1 MTAENKVS
9 PRQLRRML
17 FIEMFGA
24 GALSVP
30 ALACYNGQSGGV
42 AVLFYGIFLII
53 ATVVFYI
60 LSEKIQEQFSENA
73 KSYTEILPKSIQ
85 SIYFIRFAINVVAL
99 FYFFGETIQTVYMPK
114 NSFLFILFPAALLLW
129 YTLNTNLQKR
139 ARFLELIFPWI
150 FVSYGIAVFL
160 SFVGIETSIQPG
172 TIKEV
177 WRDIFSD
184 TAIQSLRNGY
194 ILFVC
199 GSPIEFLLFL
209 KPAPKTK
216 QKTKRSIITAAF
228 GVFFCNV
235 LLIFLAVRTLGKTLT
250 TQSAWPVIKMMQLIR
265 MSGGFL
271 ERFDILP
278 AIVWVLCMMAVIS
291 GYLYYGKKMLEQLLL
306 KKSKEAILK
315 KATLK
320 KTNAKE
326 PILKETI
333 VTGISIL
340 CLLFL
345 ACLVEKQP
353 YLWNSYLKYKIFVD
367 VPLALLLPV
376 FVYIAGR
383 KNTKNKKLGKST
395 ETEDKI
401 KKKEPI
407 LYLFTILFVLGSSF
421 SLTGCRHLTDIEE
434 KSYVLSL
441 YVDRLSGEENG
452 YAFQVARADLNKME
466 ERDEEIPCQITKIKA
481 KTLKELEEKYLRII
495 PGEIEWNHI
504 YTIFFSPEMAENKEA
519 CMRLLEEW
527 DGDWQ
532 KSPNVFLVASSP
544 PPDKLY
550 KVKNIPKG
558 AAGQEVSLL
567 IKHSKKQQKIKSDQK
582 NNTEKICETPI
593 DYLRHTEQSPGKSI
607 LHQIVIEDGK
617 IVLIDKK

>member
-278 AIVWVLCMMAVIS
+278 AIVWVFCMMAVIS

-306 KKSKEAILK
+306 KKSKK
-315 KATLK
+315 
-320 KTNAKE
+320 

-567 IKHSKKQQKIKSDQK
+567 IKQSKKQQKIKSDQK

>member
-1 MTAENKVS
+1 MMTEENKIS

-30 ALACYNGQSGGV
+30 ALACYDGQSGGV

-53 ATVVFYI
+53 ATVIFYI

-73 KSYTEILPKSIQ
+73 KSYVEILPKSIQ
-85 SIYFIRFAINVVAL
+85 SIYFIRFAINVAAL
-99 FYFFGETIQTVYMPK
+99 FYFFGETIQTVYMPES
-114 NSFLFILFPAALLLW
+114 SFLFILFPAALLLW

-139 ARFLELIFPWI
+139 ARFLEIIFPWI

-184 TAIQSLRNGY
+184 TAIQSLQNGY

-209 KPAPKTK
+209 KPATKTK

-271 ERFDILP
+271 ERVDILP

-315 KATLK
+315 KTAAK
-320 KTNAKE
+320 KTIKKE
-326 PILKETI
+326 PI

-340 CLLFL
+340 CILLL

-367 VPLALLLPV
+367 VPLALLLPI
-376 FVYIAGR
+376 FVYIARR
-383 KNTKNKKLGKST
+383 KNTTNKKPGKNM
-395 ETEDKI
+395 ETADKI

-452 YAFQVARADLNKME
+452 YVFQVARADLNKME

-495 PGEIEWNHI
+495 PGEMEWNHI
-504 YTIFFSPEMAENKEA
+504 YTIFFGPEMAENKEA
-519 CMRLLEEW
+519 CIRLLEEW
-527 DGDWQ
+527 DSGWQ
-532 KSPNVFLVASSP
+532 KSPNVFLVVSSP
-544 PPDKLY
+544 SPDKLY

-567 IKHSKKQQKIKSDQK
+567 IKQSKKQQKIKSDLK
-582 NNTEKICETPI
+582 NDTEKICETPI
-593 DYLRHTEQSPGKSI
+593 DYLRHTEQSPEKSV
-607 LHQIVIEDGK
+607 LYHIVIEDGK

>member
-1 MTAENKVS
+1 MTAENKIS

-60 LSEKIQEQFSENA
+60 LSEKIQEQFPENA
-73 KSYTEILPKSIQ
+73 KSYTELLPKAIQ
-85 SIYFIRFAINVVAL
+85 SIYFIRFAINVAAL
-99 FYFFGETIQTVYMPK
+99 FYFFGETIQTVYMPES
-114 NSFLFILFPAALLLW
+114 SFLFILFPAALLLW
-129 YTLNTNLQKR
+129 YTLNTDLQKR

-199 GSPIEFLLFL
+199 GSPIELLLFL
-209 KPAPKTK
+209 KPAAKTK

-306 KKSKEAILK
+306 KKSKEAIAK
-315 KATLK
+315 KAI
-320 KTNAKE
+320 AKE
-326 PILKETI
+326 PIRKEPI

-441 YVDRLSGEENG
+441 YVDRLSGGEKG

-495 PGEIEWNHI
+495 PGEMEWNHI

-532 KSPNVFLVASSP
+532 KSPNVLLVVSSP
-544 PPDKLY
+544 SPDKLY

-567 IKHSKKQQKIKSDQK
+567 IKQSKKQQKIKSDQK

-593 DYLRHTEQSPGKSI
+593 DYLRHTEQSPGKSV

-617 IVLIDKK
+617 IVLTDKK

>member
-1 MTAENKVS
+1 M
-9 PRQLRRML
+9 
-17 FIEMFGA
+17 
-24 GALSVP
+24 
-30 ALACYNGQSGGV
+30 
-42 AVLFYGIFLII
+42 
-53 ATVVFYI
+53 
-60 LSEKIQEQFSENA
+60 
-73 KSYTEILPKSIQ
+73 
-85 SIYFIRFAINVVAL
+85 
-99 FYFFGETIQTVYMPK
+99 
-114 NSFLFILFPAALLLW
+114 
-129 YTLNTNLQKR
+129 
-139 ARFLELIFPWI
+139 
-150 FVSYGIAVFL
+150 
-160 SFVGIETSIQPG
+160 
-172 TIKEV
+172 
-177 WRDIFSD
+177 
-184 TAIQSLRNGY
+184 
-194 ILFVC
+194 
-199 GSPIEFLLFL
+199 FL
-209 KPAPKTK
+209 KPAAKTK
-216 QKTKRSIITAAF
+216 QKTKRSIITAVF

-278 AIVWVLCMMAVIS
+278 AIVWVFCMMAVIS

-306 KKSKEAILK
+306 KKSK
-315 KATLK
+315 T
-320 KTNAKE
+320 

-333 VTGISIL
+333 VTGISVL

-383 KNTKNKKLGKST
+383 KNTKNKKQGKNT
-395 ETEDKI
+395 ETADKI

-407 LYLFTILFVLGSSF
+407 LYLFTILFALGFSF

-495 PGEIEWNHI
+495 PGEMEWNHI
-504 YTIFFSPEMAENKEA
+504 YTIFFSLEMTENKEA

-558 AAGQEVSLL
+558 AAGQEVGLL
-567 IKHSKKQQKIKSDQK
+567 IKQSKKQQKIKSDQK

-607 LHQIVIEDGK
+607 LYQIVIEDGK

>member
-9 PRQLRRML
+9 LRQLRRML

-85 SIYFIRFAINVVAL
+85 SIYFIRFALNVAAL

-114 NSFLFILFPAALLLW
+114 SSFLFILFPAALLLW
-129 YTLNTNLQKR
+129 YTPNTNLQKR

-209 KPAPKTK
+209 KPAAKTK
-216 QKTKRSIITAAF
+216 QKTKRSIITAVF

-278 AIVWVLCMMAVIS
+278 AIVWVFCMMAVIS

-320 KTNAKE
+320 KTTAKE
-326 PILKETI
+326 PI

-367 VPLALLLPV
+367 VPLALMLPV

-383 KNTKNKKLGKST
+383 KNTKNKKQGKNT
-395 ETEDKI
+395 ETADKI
-401 KKKEPI
+401 KKKESI
-407 LYLFTILFVLGSSF
+407 LYLFTILLVLGVSF

-495 PGEIEWNHI
+495 PGEMEWNHI
-504 YTIFFSPEMAENKEA
+504 YTIFFSLEMTENKEA

-567 IKHSKKQQKIKSDQK
+567 IKQSKKQQKIKSDQK

-593 DYLRHTEQSPGKSI
+593 DYLRHTEQSPEKSV

>member
-1 MTAENKVS
+1 
-9 PRQLRRML
+9 
-17 FIEMFGA
+17 
-24 GALSVP
+24 
-30 ALACYNGQSGGV
+30 
-42 AVLFYGIFLII
+42 
-53 ATVVFYI
+53 
-60 LSEKIQEQFSENA
+60 
-73 KSYTEILPKSIQ
+73 
-85 SIYFIRFAINVVAL
+85 
-99 FYFFGETIQTVYMPK
+99 
-114 NSFLFILFPAALLLW
+114 
-129 YTLNTNLQKR
+129 
-139 ARFLELIFPWI
+139 
-150 FVSYGIAVFL
+150 
-160 SFVGIETSIQPG
+160 
-172 TIKEV
+172 
-177 WRDIFSD
+177 
-184 TAIQSLRNGY
+184 
-194 ILFVC
+194 
-199 GSPIEFLLFL
+199 
-209 KPAPKTK
+209 
-216 QKTKRSIITAAF
+216 
-228 GVFFCNV
+228 
-235 LLIFLAVRTLGKTLT
+235 
-250 TQSAWPVIKMMQLIR
+250 MMQLIR

-306 KKSKEAILK
+306 KKSKEPIV
-315 KATLK
+315 K
-320 KTNAKE
+320 KTTAKKSIMKESIMKE
-326 PILKETI
+326 PIA
-333 VTGISIL
+333 TGTSIL
-340 CLLFL
+340 CLLLL

-383 KNTKNKKLGKST
+383 KNTKNKKQGKNT

-452 YAFQVARADLNKME
+452 YVFQVARADLNKME

-495 PGEIEWNHI
+495 PGEMEWNHI

-519 CMRLLEEW
+519 CMCLLEEW
-527 DGDWQ
+527 DSGWQ
-532 KSPNVFLVASSP
+532 KSPNVFLVVSSP
-544 PPDKLY
+544 SPDKLY

-567 IKHSKKQQKIKSDQK
+567 IKQSKKQQRIKSDPQ
-582 NNTEKICETPI
+582 NDTEKICETPI
-593 DYLRHTEQSPGKSI
+593 DYLRYTEQFPGKSI

>member
-9 PRQLRRML
+9 LRQLRRML

-114 NSFLFILFPAALLLW
+114 SSFLFILFPAALLLW

-160 SFVGIETSIQPG
+160 SFVGIETLIQPG
-172 TIKEV
+172 TIKDV

-184 TAIQSLRNGY
+184 TAIQNLRNGY

-209 KPAPKTK
+209 KSAAKTK

-278 AIVWVLCMMAVIS
+278 AIVWVFCMIAVIS

-306 KKSKEAILK
+306 KKSKEPIV
-315 KATLK
+315 K
-320 KTNAKE
+320 KTTAKKSIMKE
-326 PILKETI
+326 PIA
-333 VTGISIL
+333 TGTSIL
-340 CLLFL
+340 CLLLL

-367 VPLALLLPV
+367 VPLAL
-376 FVYIAGR
+376 
-383 KNTKNKKLGKST
+383 
-395 ETEDKI
+395 
-401 KKKEPI
+401 
-407 LYLFTILFVLGSSF
+407 
-421 SLTGCRHLTDIEE
+421 
-434 KSYVLSL
+434 L

-495 PGEIEWNHI
+495 PGEMEWNHI
-504 YTIFFSPEMAENKEA
+504 YTIFFSLEMTENKEA

-567 IKHSKKQQKIKSDQK
+567 IKQSKKQQKIKSDQK
-582 NNTEKICETPI
+582 NDTEKICETPI
-593 DYLRHTEQSPGKSI
+593 DYLRHTEQSPEKSV

>member
-9 PRQLRRML
+9 LRQLRRML

-114 NSFLFILFPAALLLW
+114 SSFLFILFPAALLLW

-160 SFVGIETSIQPG
+160 SFVGIETLIQPG
-172 TIKEV
+172 TIKDV

-184 TAIQSLRNGY
+184 TAIQNLRNGY

-209 KPAPKTK
+209 KSAAKTK

-235 LLIFLAVRTLGKTLT
+235 L
-250 TQSAWPVIKMMQLIR
+250 IR

-278 AIVWVLCMMAVIS
+278 AIVWVFCMIAVIS

-320 KTNAKE
+320 KTTAKE

-383 KNTKNKKLGKST
+383 KNTKNKKQGKNT
-395 ETEDKI
+395 ETADKI
-401 KKKEPI
+401 KKKESI
-407 LYLFTILFVLGSSF
+407 LYLFTILFVLGVSF
-421 SLTGCRHLTDIEE
+421 SLTSCRHLTDIEE

-495 PGEIEWNHI
+495 PGEMEWNHI
-504 YTIFFSPEMAENKEA
+504 YTIFFSLEMTENKEA

-567 IKHSKKQQKIKSDQK
+567 IKQSKKQQKIKSDQK

-593 DYLRHTEQSPGKSI
+593 DYLRHTEQSPEKSV

>member
-1 MTAENKVS
+1 MTAENKIS

-73 KSYTEILPKSIQ
+73 KSYAEILPKSIQ
-85 SIYFIRFAINVVAL
+85 SIYFIRFALNVAAF

-114 NSFLFILFPAALLLW
+114 SSFLFILFPAALLLW

-209 KPAPKTK
+209 KPAAKTK
-216 QKTKRSIITAAF
+216 QKIKRSIITAAF

-235 LLIFLAVRTLGKTLT
+235 LLIFLAVRTLGKTLI

-278 AIVWVLCMMAVIS
+278 AIVWVFCMMAVIS

-306 KKSKEAILK
+306 KKSKEPIV
-315 KATLK
+315 K
-320 KTNAKE
+320 KTTAKKS
-326 PILKETI
+326 IVKESIMKQPI
-333 VTGISIL
+333 VTGTSIL
-340 CLLFL
+340 CLLLL

-383 KNTKNKKLGKST
+383 KNTKNKKPGKNT
-395 ETEDKI
+395 ETADKI

-407 LYLFTILFVLGSSF
+407 LYLFTILFVFGVSF

-466 ERDEEIPCQITKIKA
+466 DEEIPCQITKIKA

-495 PGEIEWNHI
+495 PGEMEWNHI

-519 CMRLLEEW
+519 CIHLLEEW
-527 DGDWQ
+527 DGGWQ
-532 KSPNVFLVASSP
+532 KSPNVFLVVSSP
-544 PPDKLY
+544 SPDKLY

-567 IKHSKKQQKIKSDQK
+567 IKQSKKQQKVKSDLK
-582 NNTEKICETPI
+582 NDTEKICETPI

-607 LHQIVIEDGK
+607 LYQIVIEDGK

>member
-114 NSFLFILFPAALLLW
+114 SSFLFILFPAALLLW

-172 TIKEV
+172 IIKEV

-199 GSPIEFLLFL
+199 GSPIEFFLFL
-209 KPAPKTK
+209 KPAAKTK
-216 QKTKRSIITAAF
+216 QKIKRSIITAAF

-278 AIVWVLCMMAVIS
+278 AIVWVFCMMAVIS

-306 KKSKEAILK
+306 KKSKEPIV
-315 KATLK
+315 K
-320 KTNAKE
+320 KTTAKKSIMKE
-326 PILKETI
+326 PIA
-333 VTGISIL
+333 TGTSIL
-340 CLLFL
+340 CLLLL

-383 KNTKNKKLGKST
+383 KNTKNKKQGKNT
-395 ETEDKI
+395 ETADKI
-401 KKKEPI
+401 KKKESI
-407 LYLFTILFVLGSSF
+407 LYLFTILLVLGVSF

-495 PGEIEWNHI
+495 PGEMEWNHI
-504 YTIFFSPEMAENKEA
+504 YTIFFSLEMTENKEA

-567 IKHSKKQQKIKSDQK
+567 IKQSKKQQKIKSDQK

-593 DYLRHTEQSPGKSI
+593 DYLRHIEQSPGKSI
-607 LHQIVIEDGK
+607 LYQIVIEDGK

>member
-1 MTAENKVS
+1 MMTAENKIS

-73 KSYTEILPKSIQ
+73 KSYAEILPKSIQ
-85 SIYFIRFAINVVAL
+85 SIYFIRFAINVAAL
-99 FYFFGETIQTVYMPK
+99 FYFFGETIQTVYMPES
-114 NSFLFILFPAALLLW
+114 SFLFILFPAALLLW
-129 YTLNTNLQKR
+129 YTLNTDLQKR

-160 SFVGIETSIQPG
+160 SFVGIETSIQLG

-177 WRDIFSD
+177 WKDIFSD

-194 ILFVC
+194 TLFVC

-209 KPAPKTK
+209 KPAAKTK

-306 KKSKEAILK
+306 KKSKEAI
-315 KATLK
+315 
-320 KTNAKE
+320 AKE
-326 PILKETI
+326 PIRKEPI

-395 ETEDKI
+395 EKEDKI

-407 LYLFTILFVLGSSF
+407 LYLLTILFVLGSSF

-441 YVDRLSGEENG
+441 YVDRLSGGEKG

-495 PGEIEWNHI
+495 PGEMEWNHI

-567 IKHSKKQQKIKSDQK
+567 IKQSKKQQKIKSDQK

-607 LHQIVIEDGK
+607 LYQIVIEDGK

>member
-1 MTAENKVS
+1 MMTAENKIS

-73 KSYTEILPKSIQ
+73 KSYAEILPKSIQ
-85 SIYFIRFAINVVAL
+85 SIYFIRFALNVAAL

-114 NSFLFILFPAALLLW
+114 SSFLFILFPAALLLW

-184 TAIQSLRNGY
+184 TTIQSLRNGY

-209 KPAPKTK
+209 KPAAKTK
-216 QKTKRSIITAAF
+216 QKIKRSIITAAF

-278 AIVWVLCMMAVIS
+278 AIVWVFCMIAVIS

-315 KATLK
+315 RATLK
-320 KTNAKE
+320 KTTAKE

-345 ACLVEKQP
+345 ACLVEKQA

-383 KNTKNKKLGKST
+383 KNTKNKKQGKNT
-395 ETEDKI
+395 ETADKI
-401 KKKEPI
+401 KKKESI
-407 LYLFTILFVLGSSF
+407 LYLFTILFVLGVSF

-481 KTLKELEEKYLRII
+481 KTLTKALYYYK
-495 PGEIEWNHI
+495 I
-504 YTIFFSPEMAENKEA
+504 Y
-519 CMRLLEEW
+519 R
-527 DGDWQ
+527 
-532 KSPNVFLVASSP
+532 
-544 PPDKLY
+544 
-550 KVKNIPKG
+550 
-558 AAGQEVSLL
+558 
-567 IKHSKKQQKIKSDQK
+567 
-582 NNTEKICETPI
+582 
-593 DYLRHTEQSPGKSI
+593 
-607 LHQIVIEDGK
+607 
-617 IVLIDKK
+617 